1 MLYTII
7 AGVNGCG
14 KSSFTAALAAAD
26 KRLGIIIDADKIA
39 LEFQGDKLAGAKAAV
54 RSIKWQIDYHLDI
67 TQETTLSGRKTL
79 HTIKKAREQGYEI
92 RMFYI
97 GVSSAEECIKRI
109 KNRVEKGGHDIS
121 EELVRRRFA
130 NRFNDLI
137 KVIGY
142 CNSVDFFDNE
152 NGFVNAG
159 HYSNGAL
166 VVSDANKKPRWLSEF
181 IDQWSRSV
189 WKEN

>member
-39 LEFQGDKLAGAKAAV
+39 LQFQGDKLAGAKAAV
-54 RSIKWQIDYHLDI
+54 RAIEGQIDFHRDL

-79 HTIKKAREQGYEI
+79 RTIKKAREQGYEI

-137 KVIGY
+137 KVMGY
-142 CNSVDFFDNE
+142 CNSIVFFDNE
-152 NGFVNAG
+152 NGFVNVG
-159 HYSNGAL
+159 DYSNG
-166 VVSDANKKPRWLSEF
+166 VIVSDADNKPRWFSEF

-189 WKEN
+189 WREN

>member
-26 KRLGIIIDADKIA
+26 KRLGSIIDADKIA
-39 LEFQGDKLAGAKAAV
+39 LEFNGDKLAGAKAAV
-54 RSIKWQIDYHLDI
+54 RAIEGRIAFNMDL

-79 HTIKKAREQGYEI
+79 HTIKKARAQGYDI
-92 RMFYI
+92 RMYYI
-97 GVSSAEECIKRI
+97 AVSSAEESIKRI
-109 KNRVEKGGHDIS
+109 KNRVEKGGHDIP
-121 EELVRRRFA
+121 EELVRSRFA
-130 NRFNDLI
+130 NRFDDLI
-137 KVIGY
+137 KVMGF
-142 CNSVDFFDNE
+142 CNSIEFFDNE
-152 NGFVNAG
+152 NGFVNVG
-159 HYSNGAL
+159 RYNNGAI
-166 VVSDANKKPRWLSEF
+166 VADGNNQPRWFSEL